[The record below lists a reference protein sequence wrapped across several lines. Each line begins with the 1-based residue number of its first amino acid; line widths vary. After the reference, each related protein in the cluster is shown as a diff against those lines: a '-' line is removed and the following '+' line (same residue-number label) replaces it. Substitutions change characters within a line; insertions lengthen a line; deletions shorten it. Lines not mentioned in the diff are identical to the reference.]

1 MYVCMYVCMCVLKS
15 FPIPNLNSTQNDL
28 SNEVMLEEIERKLRM
43 IKSEIQPDFS
53 RRIKKTYG
61 VREVTQEKLADL
73 WNTNRARA
81 IAIIK
86 DDCKIRPQESCSIQ
100 VSELQECFE
109 SKCKSKL
116 ESEFTQET
124 PWPKEIEPSQP
135 QSLPS
140 TEPFTIQEVV
150 NAIKN
155 LPSRK
160 AAGQD
165 RLKYEHLKRNLNT
178 IKISLMNIFNT
189 CFVNKK
195 IPKQW
200 KESVSIL
207 LLKRDENNKPKDST
221 NIKNWR
227 EIGLSVTLYKVYM
240 MLIKNRL
247 LPWMFE
253 RERLSPRQKGGSPR
267 KGLQEHV
274 FCFKTAIE
282 DFKHESGKLHVIF
295 FDIIDAFGSLEHKI
309 MLQEMEKLGIPQHYT
324 EIIKD
329 AYNGPTFKVRTS
341 DGETKPIN
349 RERGIIQGCLWSVY
363 GFLIGIDKWIRWLDD
378 PNQTVT
384 RPTAVQGYV
393 DDVGAMATNMQG
405 AQQVV
410 QRTEQFT
417 NYARV
422 EVKAPKCETTGTKRK
437 QARRRI

>member
-1 MYVCMYVCMCVLKS
+1 MDK
-15 FPIPNLNSTQNDL
+15 IRNSIRFQSAN
-28 SNEVMLEEIERKLRM
+28 
-43 IKSEIQPDFS
+43 Q
-53 RRIKKTYG
+53 KTNG
-61 VREVTQEKLADL
+61 VREATQEKLTDL

-100 VSELQECFE
+100 VSELQEYFE
-109 SKCKSKL
+109 SKCKSKSKL
-116 ESEFTQET
+116 ESQFTQET

-135 QSLPS
+135 QSLPL

-178 IKISLMNIFNT
+178 IKIALMNIFNT

-253 RERLSPRQKGGSPR
+253 TERLSSQQKGGSPR

-295 FDIIDAFGSLEHKI
+295 FDIADAFGSLEHKI
-309 MLQEMEKLGIPQHYT
+309 ILQEMDKLGIPHHYT

-329 AYNGPTFKVRTS
+329 AYNGSTFKVRTS

-349 RERGIIQGCLWSVY
+349 RERGIIQECPWSVY
-363 GFLIGIDKWIRWLDD
+363 GFLFGIDK
-378 PNQTVT
+378 
-384 RPTAVQGYV
+384 
-393 DDVGAMATNMQG
+393 
-405 AQQVV
+405 
-410 QRTEQFT
+410 
-417 NYARV
+417 
-422 EVKAPKCETTGTKRK
+422 
-437 QARRRI
+437 

>member
-1 MYVCMYVCMCVLKS
+1 M
-15 FPIPNLNSTQNDL
+15 
-28 SNEVMLEEIERKLRM
+28 
-43 IKSEIQPDFS
+43 
-53 RRIKKTYG
+53 
-61 VREVTQEKLADL
+61 
-73 WNTNRARA
+73 
-81 IAIIK
+81 IK

-100 VSELQECFE
+100 VGELQKYFE

-124 PWPKEIEPSQP
+124 PWPKDFEPSQP

-178 IKISLMNIFNT
+178 IKIALMNIFNT

-227 EIGLSVTLYKVYM
+227 EIGLSVTLYKMYM

-253 RERLSPRQKGGSPR
+253 TERLSSRQKGGSPR

-274 FCFKTAIE
+274 FCFKTAIK

-295 FDIIDAFGSLEHKI
+295 FDIADAFGSLEHKI

-329 AYNGPTFKVRTS
+329 AYNGSTFKVRTS
-341 DGETKPIN
+341 DGE
-349 RERGIIQGCLWSVY
+349 RSRL
-363 GFLIGIDKWIRWLDD
+363 
-378 PNQTVT
+378 
-384 RPTAVQGYV
+384 
-393 DDVGAMATNMQG
+393 
-405 AQQVV
+405 
-410 QRTEQFT
+410 TENAELFKDAHGQFT
-417 NYARV
+417 DFLLESINGA
-422 EVKAPKCETTGTKRK
+422 GG
-437 QARRRI
+437 